1 MFIEKN
7 IRPHDFRRGGPKW
20 VILLGLKGTSY
31 TEGYIFAPYLPLI
44 STDIITEE
52 IPINTLSITSRYAK
66 RLAAL
71 EINNGYYSTTTLL

>member
-31 TEGYIFAPYLPLI
+31 TEVGYIFAPYLPLI
-44 STDIITEE
+44 LTDNISEE

-66 RLAAL
+66 R
-71 EINNGYYSTTTLL
+71 INNGYYSTTTLL

>member
-31 TEGYIFAPYLPLI
+31 TEVGYIFAPYLPLI
-44 STDIITEE
+44 STHIISEE
-52 IPINTLSITSRYAK
+52 TFINTLSITSRYA
-66 RLAAL
+66 RA
-71 EINNGYYSTTTLL
+71 INNGYYSTTTLL

>member
-31 TEGYIFAPYLPLI
+31 TEGYIFTPYLPLI
-44 STDIITEE
+44 STDIISEE

-66 RLAAL
+66 R
-71 EINNGYYSTTTLL
+71 INNGYYSTTTLL

>member
-20 VILLGLKGTSY
+20 VILLGLNGTSY
-31 TEGYIFAPYLPLI
+31 TEVGYIFAPYLPLI

-66 RLAAL
+66 R
-71 EINNGYYSTTTLL
+71 INNGYYSTTTLL

>member
-31 TEGYIFAPYLPLI
+31 TEVGYIFAPYLPLI
-44 STDIITEE
+44 STDIISEE

-66 RLAAL
+66 R
-71 EINNGYYSTTTLL
+71 INNGYYSTTTLL

>member
-1 MFIEKN
+1 M
-7 IRPHDFRRGGPKW
+7 
-20 VILLGLKGTSY
+20 
-31 TEGYIFAPYLPLI
+31 GYIFAPYLPLI

>member
-31 TEGYIFAPYLPLI
+31 TEVGYIFAPYLPLI

-66 RLAAL
+66 SLATL
-71 EINNGYYSTTTLL
+71 EINNGYYSTTT